1 MVAKFPS
8 PEKKHL
14 QYIQLVSYN
23 RLARGEIE
31 IANEFE
37 PFVMCQEMLVNL
49 TMVDATSAFDA
60 DECVING
67 IDDEAVIAEEFVVV
81 SVYTS
86 TIQSMI

>member
-1 MVAKFPS
+1 MVPRAAKKGGILS
-8 PEKKHL
+8 SL
-14 QYIQLVSYN
+14 QNSISI
-23 RLARGEIE
+23 LARGGNE
-31 IANEFE
+31 IANEFA

-67 IDDEAVIAEEFVVV
+67 IDDEAMIAEEFVVV